1 MILER
6 VGAHRARHLA
16 PGRVRLAKEIACQTS
31 RATQDAVQPPVK
43 YLRMETEPVKMLQGC
58 TPPATW
64 SMASR
69 MLRLGARSISGCS
82 ESSAAPGHG
91 GPAVEPMTMC
101 REVHISFSEWH

>member
-6 VGAHRARHLA
+6 VGAYRARHLA
-16 PGRVRLAKEIACQTS
+16 PSRVRLAKEVACQTS
-31 RATQDAVQPPVK
+31 RATQDAVQALIK
-43 YLRMETEPVKMLQGC
+43 YLRMKTKPVKMLHGC

-64 SMASR
+64 RMANR
-69 MLRLGARSISGCS
+69 MLRLGARSISGCP
-82 ESSAAPGHG
+82 ESPAAPCHG